1 MWVDNVSAAW
11 LSRPGGPRYG
21 QAPPTAGRLPGSP
34 SGDLAPGGGQ
44 PPRQSLPG
52 GAEMAGIS
60 RGSSPN
66 TRAAFRSVHQAS
78 WDSSPASAL
87 AHLSAS
93 GQASGV
99 SLRAEG
105 RRAAR
110 AAAAC
115 PARPPPQRSHLC
127 DCHLGRAA
135 LVSAKRAAHWPA
147 ATWRSASGHGHTMAT
162 GDTASDPFSRS
173 AQHGRSRPR
182 GCAAGGCD
190 DRHHVDLPPRA
201 GGTLRSSPSSQR
213 SAVQKQAEI
222 SKCRRR

>member
-1 MWVDNVSAAW
+1 MWVDNVSAARP
-11 LSRPGGPRYG
+11 SRPGGPRYG

-52 GAEMAGIS
+52 GAEMAGTS

-66 TRAAFRSVHQAS
+66 TRATFRSVHQAS
-78 WDSSPASAL
+78 WDSSRRQLWPTCPRAARHPGYRSA
-87 AHLSAS
+87 
-93 GQASGV
+93 
-99 SLRAEG
+99 RRG

-110 AAAAC
+110 AAATC

-162 GDTASDPFSRS
+162 GDTASDPLLAAGATRAFPAPRMCRQRLRRPAPRRS
-173 AQHGRSRPR
+173 AAP
-182 GCAAGGCD
+182 
-190 DRHHVDLPPRA
+190 A

-213 SAVQKQAEI
+213 SAVHKQAEI